1 MPEIWTA
8 TNGEGP
14 PAFVFLHGLNGNA
27 GVWAGLE
34 AASATLG
41 PGSRVYVDLPG
52 HGRSGPLPQYSLG
65 AVASA
70 VAGALSFVP
79 EPVVL
84 VGHSMGGAVALALA
98 SGWFGVPVRAVF
110 GIGIKTEW
118 SAAERERAAG
128 FAAKQRRRFE
138 TRDAAE
144 EFLLKAAG
152 LTGRGHLEMFRR
164 VGVAEQDAFCITA
177 EPAAASLAAT
187 WHNSVFAAVRVPF
200 RLSRG
205 SADAMVPA
213 EHMLRHDP
221 YAVEFAAAGHNA
233 HVDDPDQVVAAI
245 ATFATS
251 LQDGT

>member
-1 MPEIWTA
+1 MPAIWTE
-8 TNGEGP
+8 TSGEGP

-27 GVWAGLE
+27 GVWAGVE
-34 AASATLG
+34 AASAKLG
-41 PGSRVYVDLPG
+41 PGSRVYLDMPG

-79 EPVVL
+79 DPVVL

-118 SAAERERAAG
+118 SDAERAHAAG
-128 FAAKQRRRFE
+128 FSAKRRRPFE

-144 EFLLKAAG
+144 AFLFKAAG
-152 LTGRGHLEMFRR
+152 LTSRDHLEVFRR
-164 VGVAEQDAFCITA
+164 VGVDEQDAFYITA
-177 EPAAASLAAT
+177 EPAAASLATT
-187 WHNSVFAAVRVPF
+187 WQNSVFDAVRVPF

-205 SADAMVPA
+205 SADAMVPT

-221 YAVEFAAAGHNA
+221 DGVEFVAAGHNA
-233 HVDDPDQVVAAI
+233 HVDDPDQVIAAI
-245 ATFATS
+245 AAFATS
-251 LQDGT
+251 LQDGI